1 VMLAK
6 AEELRETEWE
16 MPQRSSAGEILDEIL
31 EMLRKEPLSVEEIS
45 ERLGI
50 ERRKVL
56 TALQFLSNFD
66 FIELR
71 GNTAKIKTAGLEL
84 LELPEV
90 A

>member
-1 VMLAK
+1 
-6 AEELRETEWE
+6 LRETEWE

>member
-1 VMLAK
+1 MLAK

-16 MPQRSSAGEILDEIL
+16 MPQRSSASEILDEIL

-50 ERRKVL
+50 ERSKVL
-56 TALQFLSNFD
+56 AALQFLSNFD

>member
-1 VMLAK
+1 MSAK

-45 ERLGI
+45 KRLGI

-56 TALQFLSNFD
+56 AALQFLSNFD
-66 FIELR
+66 FIELC

>member
-1 VMLAK
+1 MLAK
-6 AEELRETEWE
+6 AEELRKTEWE
-16 MPQRSSAGEILDEIL
+16 MLQRSSAGEILDEIL

-50 ERRKVL
+50 GRRKVL
-56 TALQFLSNFD
+56 AALQFLSNFD

>member
-1 VMLAK
+1 MS
-6 AEELRETEWE
+6 
-16 MPQRSSAGEILDEIL
+16 QRSSAGEILDEIL

-56 TALQFLSNFD
+56 AALQFLSNFD

-71 GNTAKIKTAGLEL
+71 GNTAKIKTTGLEL